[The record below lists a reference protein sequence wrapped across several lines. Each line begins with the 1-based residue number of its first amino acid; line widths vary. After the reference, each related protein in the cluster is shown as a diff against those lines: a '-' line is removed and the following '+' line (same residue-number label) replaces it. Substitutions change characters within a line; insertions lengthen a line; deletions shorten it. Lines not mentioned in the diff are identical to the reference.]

1 MDTVVSKKC
10 SFIKNKGDFSFW
22 VNRKGEIDTK
32 GAPSLKVSSSA
43 VQVFVDGVIY
53 NKSEDELVRAFEEH
67 GIAAADQLEGSF
79 SLFLIIRKTFHFIT
93 DKVNSKKIFYA
104 NLDGEWFVSNNIDCI
119 PKQRCTINPEGLAC
133 FLANG
138 VMLNTL
144 TLYKEIKS
152 AHGASIYSVSSNK
165 LSVLAYW
172 QYHFDYAATAHKSEE
187 ELEKELEGLLIESI
201 REMAPA
207 VKHAAVSLSAGY
219 DIRGILAIAHK
230 YTHIPEISCFSYAA
244 TGNTKTNS
252 DSILAKRIAEACGYS
267 HTTYPTYTGNL
278 VQHIIDNAQQGK
290 AITNYCDEIETWNM
304 LAERNEYTD
313 LIVGEECF
321 GYFKEPLETKEKLFS
336 LLAVNGPGSIGWL
349 KRFVDK
355 DFYASLN
362 QHLAQLQTEIYE
374 RLEKYADVD
383 DKKDFLYFDQR
394 MNHVLLPW
402 RENICSQVGCV
413 HNPLMHSKILEFINT
428 LPPVH
433 RHNKILFKRTIKKMF
448 PELFEIGFATA
459 SGYTI
464 NWELEIRRNKAKL
477 IEFVE
482 STDSLLDTI
491 IPKRKIIEM
500 IKSQSSIRGI
510 ASKNKTRIIFYL
522 RKNYKIFNV
531 LISPFMGPL
540 NSHVSTGYVFPDFMI
555 LRLLMIRAQLQQSR

>member
-1 MDTVVSKKC
+1 M
-10 SFIKNKGDFSFW
+10 I
-22 VNRKGEIDTK
+22 NRKGEIDIQ
-32 GAPSLKVSSSA
+32 GAPSLKISSTA
-43 VQVFVDGVIY
+43 IQVFVDGVIY
-53 NKSEDELVRAFEEH
+53 NKNEDELIRAFEAH

-79 SLFLIIRKTFHFIT
+79 ALFIIIGKTFYFIT
-93 DKVNSKKIFYA
+93 DKANSKKIFYA
-104 NLDGEWFVSNNIDCI
+104 DLDGEWFVSNNIDCL
-119 PKQRCTINPEGLAC
+119 PKQRCTISPEGFAC

-152 AHGASIYSVSSNK
+152 ARGASIHSIKEHKFSVEQ
-165 LSVLAYW
+165 YW
-172 QYHFDYAATAHKSEE
+172 QYHFDYSKTAHKSED
-187 ELEKELEGLLIESI
+187 ELEKELEDLLIESI

-207 VKHAAVSLSAGY
+207 VTHAAVSLSAGY
-219 DIRGILAIAHK
+219 DIRGILAIVHK
-230 YTHIPEISCFSYAA
+230 YTRIPEVSCFSYAA

-278 VQHIIDNAQQGK
+278 VKHIIDNARLGK

-304 LAERNEYTD
+304 LAESNSYTD

-321 GYFKEPLETKEKLFS
+321 GYFKEPLETKGKLFS
-336 LLAVNGPGSIGWL
+336 LLAINGPGSIGWL
-349 KRFVDK
+349 KSFVDK
-355 DFYASLN
+355 DFYTLLN
-362 QHLAQLQTEIYE
+362 QHLAQLQDEIYE
-374 RLEKYADVD
+374 RLEKYEDVD

-433 RHNKILFKRTIKKMF
+433 RHRKILFKRTIQKMF
-448 PELFEIGFATA
+448 PELFAIGFATA

-482 STDSLLDTI
+482 STDSLLDSI
-491 IPKRKIIEM
+491 IPKKKIVQM
-500 IKSQSSIRGI
+500 IKSQSSIKGI

-531 LISPFMGPL
+531 LISPFIGPL

-555 LRLLMIRAQLQQSR
+555 LRLLMIRAELQQQPE

>member
-1 MDTVVSKKC
+1 MVLEKC
-10 SFIKNKGDFSFW
+10 SFIKNKGDFSFLI
-22 VNRKGEIDTK
+22 NRKGEIDIQ
-32 GAPSLKVSSSA
+32 GAPSLKISSQA
-43 VQVFVDGVIY
+43 IQVFVDGVIY
-53 NKSEDELVRAFEEH
+53 NKNEDELIRAFEEH
-67 GIAAADQLEGSF
+67 GVAAADQLEGSF
-79 SLFLIIRKTFHFIT
+79 TLFIIINERFYFIT

-104 NLDGEWFVSNNIDCI
+104 NLDDEWFVSNNIDCL
-119 PKQRCTINPEGLAC
+119 PKQRCTISPEGLAC

-152 AHGASIYSVSSNK
+152 ARGASIYSIVDHK
-165 LSVLAYW
+165 LAVEQYW

-201 REMAPA
+201 KEMAPA
-207 VKHAAVSLSAGY
+207 ITHAAVSLSAGY

-230 YTHIPEISCFSYAA
+230 YTQIPEISCFSYAA

-278 VQHIIDNAQQGK
+278 VQHVIDNARLGK

-304 LAERNEYTD
+304 LAESNAYTD

-336 LLAVNGPGSIGWL
+336 LLAINGPGSIDWL
-349 KRFVDK
+349 KSFVDK
-355 DFYASLN
+355 EFYTSLN
-362 QHLAQLQTEIYE
+362 QHLVQLQAEIYE
-374 RLEKYADVD
+374 RLEKYPDVD

-433 RHNKILFKRTIKKMF
+433 RHKKILFKQTIKKMF
-448 PELFEIGFATA
+448 PELFAIGFATA

-482 STDSLLDTI
+482 STDSALDTI
-491 IPKRKIIEM
+491 IPKNKIVEM
-500 IKSQSSIRGI
+500 IKSQSSIKGI

-522 RKNYKIFNV
+522 RKNYKLFNV
-531 LISPFMGPL
+531 LISPFTGPL

-555 LRLLMIRAQLQQSR
+555 LRLLMIRTQLQQQHK